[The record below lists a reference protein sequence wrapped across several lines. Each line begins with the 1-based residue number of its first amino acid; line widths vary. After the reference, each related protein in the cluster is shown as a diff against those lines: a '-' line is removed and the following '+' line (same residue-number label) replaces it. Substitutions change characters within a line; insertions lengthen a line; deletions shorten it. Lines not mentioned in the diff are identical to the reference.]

1 MIIAGIVNV
10 VNIALGWLLIF
21 GNMGLPAMG
30 LTGAGIALVGAQ
42 IVGALIGL
50 LLLYH
55 KRVGLFH
62 GAEARKEIF
71 LPGKGLPQGYLHHRP
86 ARFLRKICCGSL
98 LTIIISRVILSYGTN
113 SYAAYQLGLQAEGV
127 CDMLSV
133 GFVTASTALA
143 AKAIGQRDDALL

>member
-1 MIIAGIVNV
+1 MFYAVGYLQILAVGLPFVAITCFVTAAFQSQGNTKTPMIIAGIVNV

-62 GAEARKEIF
+62 GAEHGKKFSPWKRATSRIF
-71 LPGKGLPQGYLHHRP
+71 TPPACPLP
-86 ARFLRKICCGSL
+86 AKICCGSL
-98 LTIIISRVILSYGTN
+98 LPSSSAG
-113 SYAAYQLGLQAEGV
+113 
-127 CDMLSV
+127 
-133 GFVTASTALA
+133 
-143 AKAIGQRDDALL
+143 